1 MAYRF
6 SSVGVV
12 KMLSYTILLGRKQ
25 YLFCFLCSLGSVEGI
40 LMNEELFQFLLLK
53 DFSNNSSKSKKAFF
67 GGEEGGGRL
76 Y

>member
-53 DFSNNSSKSKKAFF
+53 DYKKAFL